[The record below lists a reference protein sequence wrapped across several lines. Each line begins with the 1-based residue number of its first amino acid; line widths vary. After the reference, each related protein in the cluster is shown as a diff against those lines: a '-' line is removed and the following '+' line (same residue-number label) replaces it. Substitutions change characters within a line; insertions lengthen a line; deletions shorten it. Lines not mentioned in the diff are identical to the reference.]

1 MRGESAVPNVT
12 GRILLVQESRIR
24 LLDDA
29 GRGHVLIL
37 APDAPIEPQDL
48 PPLTGARV
56 RASVEHAPRLHARIL
71 RDLLVLEH
79 AA

>member
-1 MRGESAVPNVT
+1 MPRVT

-24 LLDDA
+24 LLTDE
-29 GRGHVLIL
+29 GRGLVLLL

-56 RASVEHAPRLHARIL
+56 RLDCAPTPGLMAGVIH
-71 RDLLVLEH
+71 DLVVLEEVP
-79 AA
+79 A